1 MVILGIPHPASR
13 IPHPVKTFN
22 PEFRAPIFICFQ
34 ILKPSLRKHPFLRAL
49 RRWQPS
55 PRCFRLGHSWTLPW
69 AVTSPRDI
77 RWERSVARSLPDFA
91 RITDRIGSAG
101 TFRAE
106 ERNVPSGEER
116 GETDV
121 FVGYLKHGL
130 QIIQIKQIPHP
141 KRPIVDPHIGSFL
154 PFTSYFLN
162 SWLKL
167 EKHHYFLKY
176 HFLCISS

>member
-1 MVILGIPHPASR
+1 MFILGIPHPASR
-13 IPHPVKTFN
+13 IPWRLSIPN
-22 PEFRAPIFICFQ
+22 LAPQFLFAFKSWNLACENIRFSALFAAG
-34 ILKPSLRKHPFLRAL
+34 SLVP
-49 RRWQPS
+49 RR
-55 PRCFRLGHSWTLPW
+55 FRLGHSWTLPW

-77 RWERSVARSLPDFA
+77 HWERSVARSLPEFA

-176 HFLCISS
+176 HSLCISS

>member
-13 IPHPVKTFN
+13 
-22 PEFRAPIFICFQ
+22 EDFQ
-34 ILKPSLRKHPFLRAL
+34 SQFLIAFKSWNLACENIRFSALFAAGSLVP
-49 RRWQPS
+49 RR
-55 PRCFRLGHSWTLPW
+55 FRLGHSWTLPW

-101 TFRAE
+101 TFRTE

-154 PFTSYFLN
+154 SFTLYFLN

-176 HFLCISS
+176 HSLCISS